1 MKEEA
6 QGFPTAC
13 GSIGFC
19 LHPKALG
26 FSEKVTFLGKSNFTM
41 GSSFAKCVSVEGA
54 LMSNTLFIVR
64 SDQLCMN
71 MRM

>member
-6 QGFPTAC
+6 QGFPTTC

-41 GSSFAKCVSVEGA
+41 GTKSRSAGMNVEGK
-54 LMSNTLFIVR
+54 
-64 SDQLCMN
+64 
-71 MRM
+71 